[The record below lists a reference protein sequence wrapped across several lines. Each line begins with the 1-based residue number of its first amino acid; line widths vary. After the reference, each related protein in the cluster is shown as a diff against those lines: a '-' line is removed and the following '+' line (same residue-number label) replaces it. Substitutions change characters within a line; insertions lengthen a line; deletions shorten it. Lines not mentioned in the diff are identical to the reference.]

1 MTSRM
6 HPASKPEVF
15 DPSAPGVG
23 KQMMLDWLRINFPL
37 IPVNGQLSKSKIAET
52 VREQQPEFFP
62 DPTSSSP
69 PQRFDQSGT
78 SSMNNPEEAKKD
90 SSSSTTSMPHPSA
103 VSSSSKTVKKDLG
116 AHPPPSSVARL
127 AKQSVSNETDKNSN
141 KRSATAN
148 GTIGVFYN
156 NRVPLRLKCNSKIKQ
171 DDVEVSDD
179 VHKVELSGSTPQ
191 FISSHLLGPEGA
203 QSFISPDLIPLQ
215 HMNKSSFRR
224 IPPKSPC
231 LKTQTNDLV
240 DVGPQSAVIPSVTK
254 VKFHP
259 DLIEFLDLDLFE
271 TENTETEPV
280 IPCLTNSGKQR
291 SGVDIFLMEQ
301 HRNDKILGLETA
313 LSELKTKIEMTAK
326 SDIDT
331 KKAQQQGTSRHHLFA
346 IISKLTPPADDLLQG
361 LKADVA
367 HLKKKSRTIDQLNDK
382 VASMEQELIHL
393 KEKLDEALSELQKQE
408 EIITKM
414 T

>member
-1 MTSRM
+1 
-6 HPASKPEVF
+6 
-15 DPSAPGVG
+15 
-23 KQMMLDWLRINFPL
+23 
-37 IPVNGQLSKSKIAET
+37 
-52 VREQQPEFFP
+52 
-62 DPTSSSP
+62 
-69 PQRFDQSGT
+69 
-78 SSMNNPEEAKKD
+78 MNNPEEAKKD

-127 AKQSVSNETDKNSN
+127 AKRSVSNETDKNSN
-141 KRSATAN
+141 KRSAT
-148 GTIGVFYN
+148 GTVSEFEIMNPHTSRYADAE
-156 NRVPLRLKCNSKIKQ
+156 SKTSHRSKSTKPTTT

-259 DLIEFLDLDLFE
+259 DLIEFSDLDLFE

-382 VASMEQELIHL
+382 GIIIQM
-393 KEKLDEALSELQKQE
+393 KEDDRATSSDLPSITITLVLDHRVYPSNES
-408 EIITKM
+408 
-414 T
+414 